1 MHGYG
6 NLYFNLKV
14 HSFILM
20 EILLT
25 KDHGIK
31 INFKDMEFYT
41 MKFLLNLMIHLI
53 IKILII
59 LKSKNF
65 IINFLVIG

>member
-14 HSFILM
+14 HSIILM

-31 INFKDMEFYT
+31 INFKDMEFYI

-59 LKSKNF
+59 LKSKKF
-65 IINFLVIG
+65 ILYIIVIG